1 MADYKEQGL
10 YQEGNS
16 LFDDIFA
23 FGDLEVQNIN
33 VVGIITAK
41 TFSGVDATSLK
52 DDGGTVKI
60 QATSTGA
67 THSGR
72 AVFNEVE
79 LQGKVYDSDGDFGTS
94 GQVLSSDGT
103 DIEWVNAGSLTAGAA
118 AEVGVTAVN
127 TNATHF
133 ITFVDSSSGNE
144 NIRVDT
150 DLTYNPSTN
159 TLGGTNISSLYVTGN
174 LRIGGQLKD
183 GDNAFGSS
191 GQVLSSDGTDTRWV
205 NAGSLTAGAA
215 SEVGITAVND
225 NSSHFLA
232 FLDSSSGNDNIK
244 VDTNLTY
251 NPSTNLLSLGGI
263 SFSGTI
269 SGGTSVSATN
279 LSGNLTG
286 TIQTA
291 AQTNITS
298 VGTLTGLTVDGNLIL
313 DSTSNYLHIKGAL
326 YDKDGQ
332 SGSAD
337 QVLVSTGTQVDWK
350 DATTLTAS
358 NSQKITIT
366 ESDTNTAFPITFSAA
381 PGQSGGNTLLSDNQF
396 TYNASS
402 NIVTAGTFSGSGAS
416 LTSLN
421 ASSLQSGTVPDARIP
436 NLNASKI
443 NAGTLG
449 TDRIPNLNASKINAG
464 TLGTDRIPNLA
475 ASKITSGT
483 LGTDRIPSLA
493 ASKITSGTLG
503 TDRIPSLAASKITSG
518 QFNAARIPTLNQ
530 DTTGSAASLTTART
544 IAGSSFNGTANIN
557 INYNNLTNKPTIPTN
572 NNQLTN
578 GRGFITA
585 TDVRSMNESAS
596 PGQSSTSSTAFQNKV
611 TLSINTVSNSRVLVI
626 YSFEIKHS
634 NTNNHGC
641 IAQVNGSNVSLVGGN
656 VEERRND
663 NGFERFTG
671 SILDISSHT
680 GTRTYRIQFR
690 ATNNSGQIQNAS
702 LVAIEMSV

>member
-1 MADYKEQGL
+1 MADYKEQGV

-60 QATSTGA
+60 QATTTGA

-127 TNATHF
+127 TNASHF

-159 TLGGTNISSLYVTGN
+159 TLGGTNISSLYITGN
-174 LRIGGQLKD
+174 LRLGGQLKD

-215 SEVGITAVND
+215 AEVGITAVSD
-225 NSSHFLA
+225 NASHFMA

-251 NPSTNLLSLGGI
+251 NPSTNLLSIGGI

-286 TIQTA
+286 AIQTA

-298 VGTLTGLTVDGNLIL
+298 VGTLTGLTVDGNVIL

-332 SGSAD
+332 YGSAD

-350 DATTLTAS
+350 DTTSLTAS

-402 NIVTAGTFSGSGAS
+402 NTVTAGTFSGSGAS

-421 ASSLQSGTVPDARIP
+421 ASNLGSGTVANARLSDSSLFVTGMIMMYNGSSAPSGWAICNGSNGTPDLRDRFIV
-436 NLNASKI
+436 
-443 NAGTLG
+443 GTGSSYSLG
-449 TDRIPNLNASKINAG
+449 NTGGANSV
-464 TLGTDRIPNLA
+464 TL
-475 ASKITSGT
+475 
-483 LGTDRIPSLA
+483 
-493 ASKITSGTLG
+493 
-503 TDRIPSLAASKITSG
+503 
-518 QFNAARIPTLNQ
+518 TLNQ
-530 DTTGSAASLTTART
+530 
-544 IAGSSFNGTANIN
+544 
-557 INYNNLTNKPTIPTN
+557 IPAHTH
-572 NNQLTN
+572 TYE
-578 GRGFITA
+578 R
-585 TDVRSMNESAS
+585 TDVGINVNDRPWPASNNDCDMTNQNTSSAGG
-596 PGQSSTSSTAFQNKV
+596 GQSHENRPPYYALMFIMK
-611 TLSINTVSNSRVLVI
+611 L
-626 YSFEIKHS
+626 
-634 NTNNHGC
+634 
-641 IAQVNGSNVSLVGGN
+641 
-656 VEERRND
+656 
-663 NGFERFTG
+663 
-671 SILDISSHT
+671 
-680 GTRTYRIQFR
+680 
-690 ATNNSGQIQNAS
+690 
-702 LVAIEMSV
+702 

>member
-1 MADYKEQGL
+1 MADYTQQGL

-52 DDGGTVKI
+52 DNNGTIRI
-60 QATSTGA
+60 QATTTGA

-127 TNATHF
+127 TNSTHF

-174 LRIGGQLKD
+174 LRLGGQLKD
-183 GDNAFGSS
+183 GDNTFGSS

-251 NPSTNLLSLGGI
+251 NPSTNLLSIGGI

-279 LSGNLTG
+279 ISGNLTG
-286 TIQTA
+286 TLQTA

-298 VGTLTGLTVDGNLIL
+298 VGTLTGLTVDGNIIL
-313 DSTSNYLHIKGAL
+313 DSTSNYLQVKGAF

-350 DATTLTAS
+350 DLTSLTAG

-366 ESDTNTAFPITFSAA
+366 ENDTNNDFPITFSAA

-396 TYNASS
+396 TYNSS
-402 NIVTAGTFSGSGAS
+402 TNVVTAGTFSGSGAS

-421 ASSLQSGTVPDARIP
+421 ASNLQSGTVADARLTNTSLFVTGMIMLWYGSVASIP
-436 NLNASKI
+436 SGWVLCDGSNNTPDLRNRFVVG
-443 NAGTLG
+443 AGTGGNYSPDDTGGSADATLVSHSH
-449 TDRIPNLNASKINAG
+449 TINNH
-464 TLGTDRIPNLA
+464 TH
-475 ASKITSGT
+475 SFSGSDSHSHT
-483 LGTDRIPSLA
+483 INNHTHS
-493 ASKITSGTLG
+493 
-503 TDRIPSLAASKITSG
+503 
-518 QFNAARIPTLNQ
+518 F
-530 DTTGSAASLTTART
+530 TTGNPNTSL
-544 IAGSSFNGTANIN
+544 
-557 INYNNLTNKPTIPTN
+557 
-572 NNQLTN
+572 
-578 GRGFITA
+578 
-585 TDVRSMNESAS
+585 
-596 PGQSSTSSTAFQNKV
+596 
-611 TLSINTVSNSRVLVI
+611 
-626 YSFEIKHS
+626 
-634 NTNNHGC
+634 
-641 IAQVNGSNVSLVGGN
+641 
-656 VEERRND
+656 
-663 NGFERFTG
+663 TG
-671 SILDISSHT
+671 SITRIAETYAGAGTASGIFTKLGNINSPLTPNAVDSSGAGGFSIDATHTHSGTTGNPSNT
-680 GTRTYRIQFR
+680 GTNSQTVSISGNTGNPSDTGTNSQGSS
-690 ATNNSGQIQNAS
+690 ATNKNLPPYYALCYI
-702 LVAIEMSV
+702 MKT

>member
-1 MADYKEQGL
+1 MADYTQQGL

-60 QATSTGA
+60 QATTTGA

-127 TNATHF
+127 TNASHF

-191 GQVLSSDGTDTRWV
+191 GQVLSSDGTDTKWV

-225 NSSHFLA
+225 NASHFLA
-232 FLDSSSGNDNIK
+232 FLDSSSGNDNVK

-251 NPSTNLLSLGGI
+251 NPSTNLLSIGGI

-286 TIQTA
+286 AIQTA

-350 DATTLTAS
+350 DTTSLTAS

-366 ESDTNTAFPITFSAA
+366 ESDTDTAFPITFSAA

-396 TYNASS
+396 TYNAST
-402 NIVTAGTFSGSGAS
+402 NLVTAGTFSGSGAS

-421 ASSLQSGTVPDARIP
+421 ANNLQSGSVADAR
-436 NLNASKI
+436 LTDSSLFV
-443 NAGTLG
+443 AGMIMMYNGSSAPSGWAICDGQNGRPDLRDRFIVGTGSSYSLGNTGGANSVTL
-449 TDRIPNLNASKINAG
+449 
-464 TLGTDRIPNLA
+464 
-475 ASKITSGT
+475 
-483 LGTDRIPSLA
+483 
-493 ASKITSGTLG
+493 
-503 TDRIPSLAASKITSG
+503 
-518 QFNAARIPTLNQ
+518 TLNQ
-530 DTTGSAASLTTART
+530 
-544 IAGSSFNGTANIN
+544 
-557 INYNNLTNKPTIPTN
+557 IPAHTH
-572 NNQLTN
+572 TYE
-578 GRGFITA
+578 R
-585 TDVRSMNESAS
+585 TDVGIDVSDRPWPASNNDCDMTNQNTSSAGG
-596 PGQSSTSSTAFQNKV
+596 GQSHENRPPYYALMFIMK
-611 TLSINTVSNSRVLVI
+611 L
-626 YSFEIKHS
+626 
-634 NTNNHGC
+634 
-641 IAQVNGSNVSLVGGN
+641 
-656 VEERRND
+656 
-663 NGFERFTG
+663 
-671 SILDISSHT
+671 
-680 GTRTYRIQFR
+680 
-690 ATNNSGQIQNAS
+690 
-702 LVAIEMSV
+702 

>member
-1 MADYKEQGL
+1 MADYKEQGV

-60 QATSTGA
+60 QATTTGA

-103 DIEWVNAGSLTAGAA
+103 DVEWVNAGSLTAGAA

-127 TNATHF
+127 TNSTHF

-174 LRIGGQLKD
+174 LRLGGQLKD

-215 SEVGITAVND
+215 AEVGITAVSD
-225 NSSHFLA
+225 NASHFMA

-251 NPSTNLLSLGGI
+251 NPSTNLLSIGGI

-286 TIQTA
+286 AIQTA

-298 VGTLTGLTVDGNLIL
+298 VGTLTGLTVDGNVIL

-350 DATTLTAS
+350 DTTSLTAS

-402 NIVTAGTFSGSGAS
+402 NTVTAGTFSGSGAS

-421 ASSLQSGTVPDARIP
+421 ASNLQSGTVADARIP

-443 NAGTLG
+443 TAGTF
-449 TDRIPNLNASKINAG
+449 DVARIPDLSGAKITSGTVAAARIDNLNASKITAG
-464 TLGTDRIPNLA
+464 TLADARLSNSSLFVTGMIMMYTGSTAPSGWAICNGQNGTPDLRNRFIVGAGNSYNVGVTGGFDSVSL
-475 ASKITSGT
+475 SESQ
-483 LGTDRIPSLA
+483 IPSHTH
-493 ASKITSGTLG
+493 SFS
-503 TDRIPSLAASKITSG
+503 
-518 QFNAARIPTLNQ
+518 
-530 DTTGSAASLTTART
+530 
-544 IAGSSFNGTANIN
+544 GSSSHSHGINDPGHTHTMNFNQGNIISSGGAFGLKDSGTAN
-557 INYNNLTNKPTIPTN
+557 
-572 NNQLTN
+572 
-578 GRGFITA
+578 R
-585 TDVRSMNESAS
+585 
-596 PGQSSTSSTAFQNKV
+596 
-611 TLSINTVSNSRVLVI
+611 INTNTTGISVNSQSVTI
-626 YSFEIKHS
+626 SG
-634 NTNNHGC
+634 NT
-641 IAQVNGSNVSLVGGN
+641 GG
-656 VEERRND
+656 
-663 NGFERFTG
+663 TG
-671 SILDISSHT
+671 
-680 GTRTYRIQFR
+680 G
-690 ATNNSGQIQNAS
+690 GQAHENRPPYYALMFIMK
-702 LVAIEMSV
+702 L

>member
-1 MADYKEQGL
+1 MADYKEQGV

-60 QATSTGA
+60 QATTTGA

-127 TNATHF
+127 TNASHF

-174 LRIGGQLKD
+174 LRLGGQLKD

-215 SEVGITAVND
+215 AEVGITAVSD
-225 NSSHFLA
+225 NASHFMA

-251 NPSTNLLSLGGI
+251 NPSTNLLSIGGI

-286 TIQTA
+286 AIQTA

-298 VGTLTGLTVDGNLIL
+298 VGTLTGLTVDGNVIL

-350 DATTLTAS
+350 DTTSLTAS

-421 ASSLQSGTVPDARIP
+421 ANNLQSGTVADARIP

-443 NAGTLG
+443 TAGTF
-449 TDRIPNLNASKINAG
+449 DVARIPDLSGAKITSGTVAAARIDNLNASKITAG
-464 TLGTDRIPNLA
+464 TLADARLSNSSLFVTGMIMMYTGSTAPSGWAICNGQNGTPDLRNRFIVGAGNSYNVGVTGGFDSVSL
-475 ASKITSGT
+475 SESQ
-483 LGTDRIPSLA
+483 IPSHTH
-493 ASKITSGTLG
+493 SFSGSG
-503 TDRIPSLAASKITSG
+503 SHSHGINDPSHTHNLLYDHGSFGGSSG
-518 QFNAARIPTLNQ
+518 AVTPRSGNTPVTPGISGRVSSS
-530 DTTGSAASLTTART
+530 TTGISV
-544 IAGSSFNGTANIN
+544 
-557 INYNNLTNKPTIPTN
+557 
-572 NNQLTN
+572 NNQSVTISGNTGGTGGGQAHENRPPYYALM
-578 GRGFITA
+578 FI
-585 TDVRSMNESAS
+585 M
-596 PGQSSTSSTAFQNKV
+596 K
-611 TLSINTVSNSRVLVI
+611 L
-626 YSFEIKHS
+626 
-634 NTNNHGC
+634 
-641 IAQVNGSNVSLVGGN
+641 
-656 VEERRND
+656 
-663 NGFERFTG
+663 
-671 SILDISSHT
+671 
-680 GTRTYRIQFR
+680 
-690 ATNNSGQIQNAS
+690 
-702 LVAIEMSV
+702 

>member
-1 MADYKEQGL
+1 MADYTQQGL

-60 QATSTGA
+60 QATTTGA

-127 TNATHF
+127 TNASHF

-159 TLGGTNISSLYVTGN
+159 TLGGTNISSLYITGN
-174 LRIGGQLKD
+174 LRLGGQLKD

-215 SEVGITAVND
+215 AEVGITAVSD
-225 NSSHFLA
+225 NASHFMA

-251 NPSTNLLSLGGI
+251 NPSTNLLSIGGI

-286 TIQTA
+286 AIQTA

-298 VGTLTGLTVDGNLIL
+298 VGTLTGLTVDGNVIL

-350 DATTLTAS
+350 DTTSLTAS

-402 NIVTAGTFSGSGAS
+402 NTVTAGTFSGSGAS

-421 ASSLQSGTVPDARIP
+421 ASNLQSGTVADARIP

-443 NAGTLG
+443 TAGTF
-449 TDRIPNLNASKINAG
+449 DVARIPDLSGAKITSGTVAAARIDNLNASKITAG
-464 TLGTDRIPNLA
+464 TLADARLSN
-475 ASKITSGT
+475 S
-483 LGTDRIPSLA
+483 SLFVTGM
-493 ASKITSGTLG
+493 IMMY
-503 TDRIPSLAASKITSG
+503 
-518 QFNAARIPTLNQ
+518 
-530 DTTGSAASLTTART
+530 TGSTAPSGWA
-544 IAGSSFNGTANIN
+544 ICNGQNGTPDLRNRFIVGAGNSTMLVLLVVSIV
-557 INYNNLTNKPTIPTN
+557 YLYQKVKYHLT
-572 NNQLTN
+572 LTPLVVQVL
-578 GRGFITA
+578 T
-585 TDVRSMNESAS
+585 
-596 PGQSSTSSTAFQNKV
+596 V
-611 TLSINTVSNSRVLVI
+611 TVLMILVI
-626 YSFEIKHS
+626 LIIYYTIMVLLVDH
-634 NTNNHGC
+634 
-641 IAQVNGSNVSLVGGN
+641 QVRLLLEVV
-656 VEERRND
+656 
-663 NGFERFTG
+663 
-671 SILDISSHT
+671 IH
-680 GTRTYRIQFR
+680 Q
-690 ATNNSGQIQNAS
+690 
-702 LVAIEMSV
+702 

>member
-1 MADYKEQGL
+1 MADYTQQGL

-60 QATSTGA
+60 QATTTGA

-127 TNATHF
+127 TNASHF

-191 GQVLSSDGTDTRWV
+191 GQVLSSDGTDTKWV

-225 NSSHFLA
+225 NASHFLA
-232 FLDSSSGNDNIK
+232 FLDSSSGNDNVK

-251 NPSTNLLSLGGI
+251 NPSTNLLSIGGI

-286 TIQTA
+286 AIQTA

-402 NIVTAGTFSGSGAS
+402 NTVTAGTFSGSGAS

-421 ASSLQSGTVPDARIP
+421 ASNLQSGTVADARIP

-443 NAGTLG
+443 TAGTF
-449 TDRIPNLNASKINAG
+449 DVARIPDLSGAKITSGTVAAARIDNLNASKITAG
-464 TLGTDRIPNLA
+464 TLADARLSNSSLFVTGMIMMYTGSTAPSGWAICNGQNGTPDLRNRFIVGAGNSYNVGVTGGFDSVSL
-475 ASKITSGT
+475 SESQ
-483 LGTDRIPSLA
+483 IPSHTH
-493 ASKITSGTLG
+493 SFS
-503 TDRIPSLAASKITSG
+503 
-518 QFNAARIPTLNQ
+518 
-530 DTTGSAASLTTART
+530 
-544 IAGSSFNGTANIN
+544 GSSSHSHGINDPGHTHTMNFNQGNIISSGGAFGLKDSGTAN
-557 INYNNLTNKPTIPTN
+557 
-572 NNQLTN
+572 
-578 GRGFITA
+578 R
-585 TDVRSMNESAS
+585 
-596 PGQSSTSSTAFQNKV
+596 
-611 TLSINTVSNSRVLVI
+611 INTNTTGISVNSQSVTI
-626 YSFEIKHS
+626 SG
-634 NTNNHGC
+634 NT
-641 IAQVNGSNVSLVGGN
+641 GG
-656 VEERRND
+656 
-663 NGFERFTG
+663 TG
-671 SILDISSHT
+671 
-680 GTRTYRIQFR
+680 G
-690 ATNNSGQIQNAS
+690 GQAHENRPPYYALMFIMK
-702 LVAIEMSV
+702 L

>member
-1 MADYKEQGL
+1 MADYTQQGL

-60 QATSTGA
+60 QATTTGA

-127 TNATHF
+127 TNASHF

-191 GQVLSSDGTDTRWV
+191 GQVLSSDGTDTKWV

-225 NSSHFLA
+225 NASHFLA
-232 FLDSSSGNDNIK
+232 FLDSSSGNDNVK

-251 NPSTNLLSLGGI
+251 NPSTNLLSIGGI

-286 TIQTA
+286 AIQTA

-350 DATTLTAS
+350 DTTSLTAS

-402 NIVTAGTFSGSGAS
+402 NTVTAGTFSGSGAS

-421 ASSLQSGTVPDARIP
+421 ASNLQSGTVADARIP

-443 NAGTLG
+443 TAGTF
-449 TDRIPNLNASKINAG
+449 DVARIPDLSGAKITSGTVAAARIDNLNASKITAG
-464 TLGTDRIPNLA
+464 TLADARLSNSSLFVTGMIMMYTGSTAPSGWAICNGQNGTPDLRNRFIVGAGNSYNVGVTGGFDSVSL
-475 ASKITSGT
+475 SESQ
-483 LGTDRIPSLA
+483 IPSHTH
-493 ASKITSGTLG
+493 SFS
-503 TDRIPSLAASKITSG
+503 
-518 QFNAARIPTLNQ
+518 
-530 DTTGSAASLTTART
+530 
-544 IAGSSFNGTANIN
+544 GSSSHSHGINDPGHTHTMNFNQGNIISSGGAFGLKDSGTAN
-557 INYNNLTNKPTIPTN
+557 
-572 NNQLTN
+572 
-578 GRGFITA
+578 R
-585 TDVRSMNESAS
+585 
-596 PGQSSTSSTAFQNKV
+596 
-611 TLSINTVSNSRVLVI
+611 INTNTTGISVNSQSVTI
-626 YSFEIKHS
+626 SG
-634 NTNNHGC
+634 NT
-641 IAQVNGSNVSLVGGN
+641 GG
-656 VEERRND
+656 
-663 NGFERFTG
+663 TG
-671 SILDISSHT
+671 
-680 GTRTYRIQFR
+680 G
-690 ATNNSGQIQNAS
+690 GQAHENRPPYYALMFIMK
-702 LVAIEMSV
+702 L

>member
-1 MADYKEQGL
+1 MADYKEQGV

-60 QATSTGA
+60 QATTTGA

-127 TNATHF
+127 TNASHF

-159 TLGGTNISSLYVTGN
+159 TLGGTNISSLYITGN
-174 LRIGGQLKD
+174 LRLGGQLKD

-215 SEVGITAVND
+215 AEVGITAVSD
-225 NSSHFLA
+225 NASHFMA

-251 NPSTNLLSLGGI
+251 NPSTNLLSIGGI

-286 TIQTA
+286 AIQTA

-298 VGTLTGLTVDGNLIL
+298 VGTLTGLTVDGNVIL

-350 DATTLTAS
+350 DTTSLTAS

-402 NIVTAGTFSGSGAS
+402 NTVTAGTFSGSGAS

-421 ASSLQSGTVPDARIP
+421 ASNLQSGTVADARIP

-443 NAGTLG
+443 TAGTF
-449 TDRIPNLNASKINAG
+449 DVARIPVLSGAKITSGTVAAARIDNLNASKITAG
-464 TLGTDRIPNLA
+464 TLADARLSN
-475 ASKITSGT
+475 S
-483 LGTDRIPSLA
+483 SLFVTGM
-493 ASKITSGTLG
+493 IMMY
-503 TDRIPSLAASKITSG
+503 
-518 QFNAARIPTLNQ
+518 
-530 DTTGSAASLTTART
+530 TGSTAPSGWA
-544 IAGSSFNGTANIN
+544 I
-557 INYNNLTNKPTIPTN
+557 
-572 NNQLTN
+572 
-578 GRGFITA
+578 
-585 TDVRSMNESAS
+585 
-596 PGQSSTSSTAFQNKV
+596 
-611 TLSINTVSNSRVLVI
+611 
-626 YSFEIKHS
+626 
-634 NTNNHGC
+634 C
-641 IAQVNGSNVSLVGGN
+641 NGSNGTPDLRDRFIVGAGSAYSVN
-656 VEERRND
+656 NTGGANSVTLTESQIPSHNHTFSGSTSHSHTINNHTHSFSGSGSNTHSHNITTTGGDDHNDSVRRTQSGRND
-663 NGFERFTG
+663 TNFGLHTMSTNDATISISISGNTG
-671 SILDISSHT
+671 NPSDRGTNSQTISISGNTGNKGGGGSHEN
-680 GTRTYRIQFR
+680 RPPYYALMFIMK
-690 ATNNSGQIQNAS
+690 
-702 LVAIEMSV
+702 L

>member
-1 MADYKEQGL
+1 MADYKEQGV

-60 QATSTGA
+60 QATTTGA

-127 TNATHF
+127 TNSTHF

-159 TLGGTNISSLYVTGN
+159 TLGGTNISSLYITGN
-174 LRIGGQLKD
+174 LRLGGQLKD

-215 SEVGITAVND
+215 AEVGITAVSD
-225 NSSHFLA
+225 NASHFMA

-251 NPSTNLLSLGGI
+251 NPSTNLLSIGGI

-286 TIQTA
+286 AIQTA

-298 VGTLTGLTVDGNLIL
+298 VGTLTGLTVDGNVIL

-350 DATTLTAS
+350 DTTSLTAS

-402 NIVTAGTFSGSGAS
+402 NTVTAGTFSGSGAS

-421 ASSLQSGTVPDARIP
+421 ASNLQSGTVADARIP

-443 NAGTLG
+443 TAGTFA
-449 TDRIPNLNASKINAG
+449 DARIPNLNASKITAG
-464 TLGTDRIPNLA
+464 TLADARLSN
-475 ASKITSGT
+475 S
-483 LGTDRIPSLA
+483 SLFVTGM
-493 ASKITSGTLG
+493 IMMY
-503 TDRIPSLAASKITSG
+503 
-518 QFNAARIPTLNQ
+518 
-530 DTTGSAASLTTART
+530 TGSTAPSGWA
-544 IAGSSFNGTANIN
+544 I
-557 INYNNLTNKPTIPTN
+557 
-572 NNQLTN
+572 
-578 GRGFITA
+578 
-585 TDVRSMNESAS
+585 
-596 PGQSSTSSTAFQNKV
+596 
-611 TLSINTVSNSRVLVI
+611 
-626 YSFEIKHS
+626 
-634 NTNNHGC
+634 C
-641 IAQVNGSNVSLVGGN
+641 NGSNGTPDLRDRFIVGAGSAYSVN
-656 VEERRND
+656 NTGGANSVTLTESQIPSHNHTFSGSTSHSHTINNHTHSFSGSGSNTHSHNITTTGGDDHNDSVRRTQSGRND
-663 NGFERFTG
+663 TNFGLHTMSTNDATISISISGNTG
-671 SILDISSHT
+671 NPSDRGTNSQTISISGNTGNKGGGGSHEN
-680 GTRTYRIQFR
+680 RPPYYALMFIMK
-690 ATNNSGQIQNAS
+690 
-702 LVAIEMSV
+702 L

>member
-1 MADYKEQGL
+1 MADYKEQGV

-60 QATSTGA
+60 QATTTGA

-118 AEVGVTAVN
+118 AEVGVTAVT
-127 TNATHF
+127 TNSTHF

-174 LRIGGQLKD
+174 LRLGGQLKD

-215 SEVGITAVND
+215 AEVGITAVSD
-225 NSSHFLA
+225 NASHFMA

-251 NPSTNLLSLGGI
+251 NPSTNLLSIGGI

-286 TIQTA
+286 AIQTA

-298 VGTLTGLTVDGNLIL
+298 VGTLTGLTVDGNVIL

-350 DATTLTAS
+350 DTTSLTAS

-402 NIVTAGTFSGSGAS
+402 NTVTAGTFSGSGAS

-421 ASSLQSGTVPDARIP
+421 ASNLQSGTVADARIP

-443 NAGTLG
+443 TAGTFA
-449 TDRIPNLNASKINAG
+449 DARIPNLNASKITAG
-464 TLGTDRIPNLA
+464 TLADARLSN
-475 ASKITSGT
+475 S
-483 LGTDRIPSLA
+483 SLFVTGM
-493 ASKITSGTLG
+493 IMMY
-503 TDRIPSLAASKITSG
+503 
-518 QFNAARIPTLNQ
+518 
-530 DTTGSAASLTTART
+530 TGSTAPSGWA
-544 IAGSSFNGTANIN
+544 I
-557 INYNNLTNKPTIPTN
+557 
-572 NNQLTN
+572 
-578 GRGFITA
+578 
-585 TDVRSMNESAS
+585 
-596 PGQSSTSSTAFQNKV
+596 
-611 TLSINTVSNSRVLVI
+611 
-626 YSFEIKHS
+626 
-634 NTNNHGC
+634 C
-641 IAQVNGSNVSLVGGN
+641 NGSNGTPDLRDRFIVGAGSAYSVN
-656 VEERRND
+656 NTGGANSVTLTESQIPSHNHTFSGSTSHSHTINNHTHSFSGSGSNTHSHNITTTGGDDHNDSVRRTQSGRND
-663 NGFERFTG
+663 TNFGLHTMSTNDATISISISGNTG
-671 SILDISSHT
+671 NPSDRGTNSQTISISGNTGNKGGGGSHEN
-680 GTRTYRIQFR
+680 RPPYYALMFIMK
-690 ATNNSGQIQNAS
+690 
-702 LVAIEMSV
+702 L

>member
-1 MADYKEQGL
+1 MADYTQQGL

-60 QATSTGA
+60 QATTTGA

-127 TNATHF
+127 TNASHF

-191 GQVLSSDGTDTRWV
+191 GQVLSSDGTDTKWV

-215 SEVGITAVND
+215 AEVGITAVND

-251 NPSTNLLSLGGI
+251 NPSTNLLSIGGI

-291 AQTNITS
+291 TQTNITS
-298 VGTLTGLTVDGNLIL
+298 VGTLTGLTVDGNVIL

-350 DATTLTAS
+350 DTTSLTAS

-402 NIVTAGTFSGSGAS
+402 NTVTAGTFSGSGAS

-421 ASSLQSGTVPDARIP
+421 ASNLQSGTVADARLTNSSLFVTGMIIMWNSTVASIP
-436 NLNASKI
+436 TGWVLCDGNNSTPDLRNRFVVG
-443 NAGTLG
+443 AGTGGNYSPGDTGGANSVTLTVAQIPAHTHTYER
-449 TDRIPNLNASKINAG
+449 TDVGINVN
-464 TLGTDRIPNLA
+464 DRPWPA
-475 ASKITSGT
+475 
-483 LGTDRIPSLA
+483 
-493 ASKITSGTLG
+493 
-503 TDRIPSLAASKITSG
+503 
-518 QFNAARIPTLNQ
+518 
-530 DTTGSAASLTTART
+530 
-544 IAGSSFNGTANIN
+544 
-557 INYNNLTNKPTIPTN
+557 N
-572 NNQLTN
+572 NNDCDMTTQN
-578 GRGFITA
+578 
-585 TDVRSMNESAS
+585 
-596 PGQSSTSSTAFQNKV
+596 TSST
-611 TLSINTVSNSRVLVI
+611 
-626 YSFEIKHS
+626 
-634 NTNNHGC
+634 
-641 IAQVNGSNVSLVGGN
+641 GG
-656 VEERRND
+656 
-663 NGFERFTG
+663 GQ
-671 SILDISSHT
+671 SHENRPPYYALCYIMKT
-680 GTRTYRIQFR
+680 
-690 ATNNSGQIQNAS
+690 
-702 LVAIEMSV
+702 

>member
-1 MADYKEQGL
+1 MADYTQQGL

-33 VVGIITAK
+33 VVGIITASK
-41 TFSGVDATSLK
+41 LIGDGSELSGIDATTIK
-52 DDGGTVKI
+52 DSTGTTQI
-60 QATSTGA
+60 QGTTSGA

-79 LQGKVYDSDGDFGTS
+79 IGGKLYDGDGDFGTS
-94 GQVLSSDGT
+94 GQVLASDGT
-103 DIEWVNAGSLTAGAA
+103 NTNWINSGSLTAGAA
-118 AEVGVTAVN
+118 SEVGVTAVN

-215 SEVGITAVND
+215 SEVGITAVSD

-251 NPSTNLLSLGGI
+251 NPSTNLLSIGGI

-279 LSGNLTG
+279 ISGNLSG
-286 TIQTA
+286 TLQTA
-291 AQTNITS
+291 AQANITS
-298 VGTLTGLTVDGNLIL
+298 VGTLTGLTVDGNVIL

-332 SGSAD
+332 SGSNG
-337 QVLVSTGTQVDWK
+337 QVLVSTGSQVDWQNPN
-350 DATTLTAS
+350 TLTAS
-358 NSQKITIT
+358 NSLKITIT

-402 NIVTAGTFSGSGAS
+402 NTVTAGTFSGSGAS

-421 ASSLQSGTVPDARIP
+421 ASNLQSGTVAVARIP
-436 NLNASKI
+436 NLNANKI
-443 NAGTLG
+443 TAGTIADARLSNSSLFVTGMIMMYNGSTAPSGWAICNGQNGTPDLRDRFIVGTGSSYNLG
-449 TDRIPNLNASKINAG
+449 NTGGANSVTLTATQMPNHAHAFSGSASHSHTINNHTHSFSGSNSHRHGYAFGTAQGTPIGNNYNSSGITNVTDRGGITEQQQSGSPQYPNHHGYTAETGQTTISI
-464 TLGTDRIPNLA
+464 
-475 ASKITSGT
+475 SG
-483 LGTDRIPSLA
+483 
-493 ASKITSGTLG
+493 
-503 TDRIPSLAASKITSG
+503 
-518 QFNAARIPTLNQ
+518 N
-530 DTTGSAASLTTART
+530 TG
-544 IAGSSFNGTANIN
+544 N
-557 INYNNLTNKPTIPTN
+557 P
-572 NNQLTN
+572 
-578 GRGFITA
+578 
-585 TDVRSMNESAS
+585 
-596 PGQSSTSSTAFQNKV
+596 
-611 TLSINTVSNSRVLVI
+611 
-626 YSFEIKHS
+626 S
-634 NTNNHGC
+634 NTGTNTQTVTISGNTN
-641 IAQVNGSNVSLVGGN
+641 QQGG
-656 VEERRND
+656 
-663 NGFERFTG
+663 GA
-671 SILDISSHT
+671 SHEN
-680 GTRTYRIQFR
+680 RPPYYALMFIMK
-690 ATNNSGQIQNAS
+690 
-702 LVAIEMSV
+702 L